1 MNDSST
7 QPHLCAK
14 RPGDWGFEPPKVC
27 GCRVGKV
34 CKHYNSNMRRA
45 LQTSD
50 SRREE
55 RPDGGAIGS
64 PLVQTYFSISVSGT
78 RIVGPNDR
86 GESRLEYLHRRR
98 MAKRS

>member
-1 MNDSST
+1 MIDSNSLAN
-7 QPHLCAK
+7 PCAK

-34 CKHYNSNMRRA
+34 CKHYNSNMRQA
-45 LQTSD
+45 IQSSD

-55 RPDGGAIGS
+55 TGGGSIGR

-98 MAKRS
+98 MAKRL